1 MRALAFIATVFL
13 LCGCTSVKLRFDR
26 DMQERY
32 EVQCDKYYS
41 AYCSGSIEDA
51 KKALHDIIDLS
62 QAEKS
67 KAKFY
72 WRFDTMIAFS
82 EARLAVIAE
91 KQGHEDEASRLF
103 EVASADEVS
112 GDEAFR
118 VECRKEGDI
127 DMQSFGLVQR
137 WAPEQWRKA
146 IAALDKVNHVKW
158 ESPNTSLWSQR
169 PPRLEFRR

>member
-1 MRALAFIATVFL
+1 MRVLAFIAVVFL
-13 LCGCTSVKLRFDR
+13 LCGCTSEEQRFDR

-41 AYCSGSIEDA
+41 TYCSGSIEDA
-51 KKALHDIIDLS
+51 KKALHDIIDIL

-72 WRFDTMIAFS
+72 WRFDINIAFA

-103 EVASADEVS
+103 EIASDDKVS

-127 DMQSFGLVQR
+127 DMKSLGSVQR
-137 WAPEQWRKA
+137 MTPEQWRKA
-146 IAALDKVNHVKW
+146 IAALDKVNQVKW
-158 ESPNTSLWSQR
+158 ESPPMMVHESR
-169 PPRLEFRR
+169 VK